1 MIIQRCPNKLNQTKN
16 KEPDMKHKILKSI
29 LVCLSFAL
37 VFSGL
42 SCDDRK
48 ASSAVSEEGLT
59 LTFIKS
65 QPVANGATV
74 GEAVVAYAGV
84 YLIVELKDEDGQPV
98 KNGIVSFSAS
108 VLDGSTPKSY
118 GGFDVNVVPT
128 DSEGR
133 GYVTYSANS
142 GSGAVD
148 DPTTPKYENV
158 EVTASYGEN
167 LEASTRFDVYGSKDD
182 IWPYSF
188 SMTDPSPA
196 EITLATNSSSNITCR
211 LLNKNGTPVRNVI
224 VQIDAGDKG
233 YIKIDDSVVD
243 SDTTD
248 NNGEISFSFHDNG
261 EEENIGIA
269 SVRAI
274 FNHPSISA
282 TVSDTSTISIVS
294 EVGLVQECTYVEI
307 PSSVP
312 DHIVVRDGGGIEST
326 SIKAKLYDDNDNLI
340 AEPRLVRFVLNP
352 VIEGTYLEEP
362 GVTDT
367 SVYTVNGVATVSVN
381 SGTAPGT
388 VRIEVGVDC
397 DQDGEYEINA
407 NAVPVI
413 IASGAPY
420 HIEPEY
426 DPNSTEPIGGGFYKT
441 QCAAIVYDR
450 WYNPVEDSTYVYWTI
465 DPIAPDTLI
474 DAFVEGISFTAN
486 ENLDGDVNSG
496 VAYSTIVY
504 STDAIG
510 DFGRVRATTF
520 GTDGPDE
527 GTEADSVTALI
538 NEDVGDA
545 AMFFLPGQLSLTADA
560 TYYDFS
566 LPTPTTQAVI
576 TITAILIDF
585 YGNPV
590 VDAPISFVGT
600 GVLEWRELG
609 FEDYDDYGINGINN
623 DGDAG
628 DGDDCF
634 TWRDYGLDNEPGTA
648 DMGTFNNMHD
658 GFDTNGDGIIDSS
671 EVSEPFDDFGLDGT
685 ANTHDEGENNGE
697 WDGYSMLNCE
707 PIVLTDKDGYA
718 RIQAVFAREL
728 CIWQATDEETG
739 LCTFEDFTASIS
751 STLLIPQITT
761 SDPLDIQLVR
771 TQTNIGCP

>member
-1 MIIQRCPNKLNQTKN
+1 
-16 KEPDMKHKILKSI
+16 MKYKILKSVLAVFVVVLI
-29 LVCLSFAL
+29 
-37 VFSGL
+37 FSGL

-48 ASSAVSEEGLT
+48 ASDAVEEEGLT

-65 QPVANGATV
+65 QPVANGASV
-74 GEAVVAYAGV
+74 GEAIVGYAGV
-84 YLIVELKDEDGQPV
+84 LLIVELRDADGQPV
-98 KNGIVSFSAS
+98 KNGLVSFSAKAN
-108 VLDGSTPKSY
+108 GSSY
-118 GGFDVNVVPT
+118 GEFDVNSTSTNSDGIVV
-128 DSEGR
+128 
-133 GYVTYSANS
+133 VTYSASS

-148 DPTTPKYENV
+148 NPTTPLYENV
-158 EVTASYGEN
+158 EVTAYYSEN
-167 LEASTRFDVYGSKDD
+167 LETSTRFDVYGSKDD
-182 IWPYSF
+182 VWPYSF
-188 SMTDPSPA
+188 SMTDPSPE
-196 EITLATNSSSNITCR
+196 EIILATDTPSNITCR
-211 LLNKNGTPVRNVI
+211 LLNKSGTPVRNVI

-233 YIKIDDSVVD
+233 YIKIDDNVVD

-274 FNHPSISA
+274 FNHPSINA

-352 VIEGTYLEEP
+352 VIEGTYLEES

-367 SVYTVNGVATVSVN
+367 SVYTVNGIATVSVN
-381 SGTAPGT
+381 SGTAPGP

-450 WYNPVEDSTYVYWTI
+450 WYNPVEDSTYVYWSI
-465 DPIAPDTLI
+465 DPIPPDTLI

-520 GTDGPDE
+520 GSDGPDE
-527 GTEADSVTALI
+527 GTEADSVSALI
-538 NEDVGDA
+538 NEGVGDA
-545 AMFFLPGQLSLTADA
+545 AMFFLPGQLMLTANA
-560 TYYDFS
+560 TYHDFS
-566 LPTPTTQAVI
+566 LPLPGTELVEI

-600 GVLEWRELG
+600 GVSEWREVYY
-609 FEDYDDYGINGINN
+609 EDYENVGMDSIAGTNDFGELNN
-623 DGDAG
+623 N
-628 DGDDCF
+628 CF
-634 TWRDYGLDNEPGTA
+634 TWRDYGVDRQAGTN
-648 DMGTFNNMHD
+648 DIGEGNNKHD
-658 GFDTNGDGIIDSS
+658 SFDTDGDGLPDVTESC
-671 EVSEPFDDFGLDGT
+671 EPFVDFGVDGEDG
-685 ANTHDEGENNGE
+685 THDEGERNGK
-697 WDGYSMLNCE
+697 WDGYSMINCE
-707 PIVLTDKDGYA
+707 PIVLTDEDGYA
-718 RIQAVFAREL
+718 RIKAVFLREL

-739 LCTFEDFTASIS
+739 ICTFEDFTATIS

-771 TQTNIGCP
+771 TQTTIGCPS

>member
-1 MIIQRCPNKLNQTKN
+1 MKNKTNKLVLL
-16 KEPDMKHKILKSI
+16 IS
-29 LVCLSFAL
+29 SFVL
-37 VFSGL
+37 IFSGL

-48 ASSAVSEEGLT
+48 ASETVDSEGLT
-59 LTFIKS
+59 LAFIES

-74 GEAVVAYAGV
+74 GEAIVGYAGV
-84 YLIVELKDEDGQPV
+84 YLIVELRDSDNQPV
-98 KNGIVSFSAS
+98 KNGIISFSAK
-108 VLDGSTPKSY
+108 VDGQSY
-118 GGFDVNVVPT
+118 GGFDVNVVTT
-128 DSEGR
+128 DSDGR
-133 GYVTYSANS
+133 AFVTYSAS
-142 GSGAVD
+142 EGSGAVD
-148 DPTTPKYENV
+148 NPSTPKYENV
-158 EVTASYGEN
+158 EVVAYYSEN

-182 IWPYSF
+182 VWPYTF
-188 SMTDPSPA
+188 TMTDPNPE
-196 EITLATNSSSNITCR
+196 EITLATDTPSNITCR

-224 VQIDAGDKG
+224 VQIDAGEKG
-233 YIKIDDSVVD
+233 YIKINDNVVD

-261 EEENIGIA
+261 EQENIGIA
-269 SVRAI
+269 SVAAA
-274 FNHPSISA
+274 FNHPTINA

-312 DHIVVRDGGGIEST
+312 DAIVVRDGGGIEST
-326 SIKAKLYDDNDNLI
+326 SIKAKLFDDNENLI
-340 AEPRLVRFVLNP
+340 DEPRLVRFVLNP
-352 VIEGTYLEEP
+352 VLEGSYLEEP

-367 SVYTVNGVATVSVN
+367 SVFTVNGIATVSVN
-381 SGTAPGT
+381 SGTQPGT

-397 DQDGEYEINA
+397 DEDGEYEINA
-407 NAVPVI
+407 NSVPVI

-441 QCAAIVYDR
+441 QCAAIVYDK
-450 WYNPVEDSTYVYWTI
+450 WYNPVEDSTYVYWSI
-465 DPIAPDTLI
+465 DPIPPDTII
-474 DAFVEGISFTAN
+474 DAFVEGISFTGN

-520 GTDGPDE
+520 GSDGPDE
-527 GTEADSVTALI
+527 DTIADSVSALI
-538 NEDVGDA
+538 NEEVGDA

-560 TYYDFS
+560 TYHDFT
-566 LPTPTTQAVI
+566 LPMATEEVAI

-600 GVLEWRELG
+600 GVESWREVYYELH
-609 FEDYDDYGINGINN
+609 EDIGMDSLAGNGDFGEGN
-623 DGDAG
+623 G
-628 DGDDCF
+628 CF
-634 TWRDYGLDNEPGTA
+634 TFRDYGLDGLPSTN
-648 DMGTFNNMHD
+648 DMGEGNDMHD
-658 GFDTNGDGIIDSS
+658 SFDINGDGVPD
-671 EVSEPFDDFGLDGT
+671 VSEPCEPFSDVGEDGEDGT
-685 ANTHDEGENNGE
+685 LDEGERNGK
-697 WDGYSMLNCE
+697 WDGYSMINCD

-718 RIQAVFAREL
+718 RIQAVFPREL
-728 CIWQATDEETG
+728 CIWQSTDDETG
-739 LCTFEDFTASIS
+739 ICTFEDFTASIS

-771 TQTNIGCP
+771 TQTTVGCP

>member
-1 MIIQRCPNKLNQTKN
+1 MNQQHFLSKLNQTENKELEMIKN
-16 KEPDMKHKILKSI
+16 KIYKVK
-29 LVCLSFAL
+29 AL
-37 VFSGL
+37 ALFTLGLFLGL

-48 ASSAVSEEGLT
+48 AIDAVAEEGLT

-65 QPVANGATV
+65 QPVANGASV
-74 GEAVVAYAGV
+74 GEAIVGYAGV
-84 YLIVELKDEDGQPV
+84 LLIAELRDADGQPV
-98 KNGIVSFSAS
+98 KNGLISFSAK
-108 VLDGSTPKSY
+108 VNGSSY
-118 GGFDVNVVPT
+118 GEFDVNVTSTNSDGIV
-128 DSEGR
+128 
-133 GYVTYSANS
+133 VATYSANS

-148 DPTTPKYENV
+148 NPTTPLYENV
-158 EVTASYGEN
+158 EITAYYSEN
-167 LEASTRFDVYGSKDD
+167 LETSSRVDVYGSKDD
-182 IWPYSF
+182 VWPYSF
-188 SMTDPSPA
+188 NMSDPSPE
-196 EITLATNSSSNITCR
+196 EITLATNTPSNINCR
-211 LLNKNGTPVRNVI
+211 LLNKSGKPVVNVI

-233 YIKIDDSVVD
+233 YIKIDDRVVD

-261 EEENIGIA
+261 EETNIGIA
-269 SVRAI
+269 TVQAI
-274 FNHPSISA
+274 FNHPSINASI
-282 TVSDTSTISIVS
+282 SDTSTISIVS

-326 SIKAKLYDDNDNLI
+326 SIKAKLFDDNDNLI

-352 VIEGTYLEEP
+352 IIEGCYLEES

-367 SVYTVNGVATVSVN
+367 SVYTVNGIATVSVN

-426 DPNSTEPIGGGFYKT
+426 DPNSTTPIGGGFYKT

-486 ENLDGDVNSG
+486 ENLDGDSNSG
-496 VAYSTIVY
+496 VAFSTIVY

-520 GTDGPDE
+520 GADGSDPD
-527 GTEADSVTALI
+527 TVADSVSALI
-538 NEDVGDA
+538 NEGVGDA
-545 AMFFLPGQLSLTADA
+545 AMFFLPGQLMLTANA
-560 TYYDFS
+560 NYWDFS
-566 LPTPTTQAVI
+566 IPVSTEAVI

-600 GVLEWRELG
+600 GVDTWLEVGYELYTDEGVPAGG
-609 FEDYDDYGINGINN
+609 FGNDDG
-623 DGDAG
+623 
-628 DGDDCF
+628 CF
-634 TWRDYGLDNEPGTA
+634 TWRDYGFDNDASTA
-648 DMGTFNNMHD
+648 DMGTFNDNHD
-658 GFDTNGDGIIDSS
+658 AFDINGDGIPDSS
-671 EVSEPFDDFGLDGT
+671 EVSEPFADFGLDGIDG
-685 ANTHDEGENNGE
+685 THDFGEANGE
-697 WDGYSMLNCE
+697 WDGYSMINCE
-707 PIVLTDKDGYA
+707 PIVRTDQDGYA
-718 RIQAVFAREL
+718 RIQARFQREL
-728 CIWQATDEETG
+728 CVWQSTDDETNI
-739 LCTFEDFTASIS
+739 CTFEDFTATIS
-751 STLLIPQITT
+751 ATLLIPQITT
-761 SDPLDIQLVR
+761 SDPFDIQLVR
-771 TQTNIGCP
+771 SPSTVCF

>member
-1 MIIQRCPNKLNQTKN
+1 MKN
-16 KEPDMKHKILKSI
+16 KILK
-29 LVCLSFAL
+29 LVVAYSLFVL

-48 ASSAVSEEGLT
+48 ASSTVSEEGLT

-65 QPVANGATV
+65 QPVASGATV

-84 YLIVELKDEDGQPV
+84 YIIVELRDEDGQPV
-98 KNGIVSFSAS
+98 KNGIVSFSAN
-108 VLDGSTPKSY
+108 VLDGATPKSY
-118 GGFDVNVVPT
+118 GSFDVSIVPT
-128 DSEGR
+128 DSDGR
-133 GYVTYSANS
+133 AFVTYSANS
-142 GSGAVD
+142 GTGAVD

-158 EVTASYGEN
+158 EVVASYGEN

-182 IWPYSF
+182 IWPYTF
-188 SMTDPSPA
+188 SMTDPSPE

-233 YIKIDDSVVD
+233 YIKIDDNVVD

-248 NNGEISFSFHDNG
+248 NNGEITFSFHDNG

-269 SVRAI
+269 SIRAI

-282 TVSDTSTISIVS
+282 TVSDTSTVSIVT

-312 DHIVVRDGGGIEST
+312 DNIVVRDGGGIEST
-326 SIKAKLYDDNDNLI
+326 SIKAKLFDDNENLI

-352 VIEGTYLEEP
+352 ILEGTYLEEP

-367 SVYTVNGVATVSVN
+367 SVYTVNGIATVSVN
-381 SGTAPGT
+381 SGTVPGT

-397 DQDGEYEINA
+397 DQDGDYEINA

-441 QCAAIVYDR
+441 QCAAIVYDK

-465 DPIAPDTLI
+465 DPIPPDTLI
-474 DAFVEGISFTAN
+474 DAFVEGISFTGN
-486 ENLDGDVNSG
+486 ENLDGDENAG

-520 GTDGPDE
+520 GVDGPDE
-527 GTEADSVTALI
+527 GTEADSVSALI

-545 AMFFLPGQLSLTADA
+545 AMFFLPGQLTLTANATYHDFSIPPSLTAE
-560 TYYDFS
+560 
-566 LPTPTTQAVI
+566 I

-600 GVLEWRELG
+600 GVAEWLEVGYENYSNFG
-609 FEDYDDYGINGINN
+609 MDSIANN
-623 DGDAG
+623 SDFG
-628 DGDDCF
+628 DGGTTGDLLDNCF
-634 TWRDYGLDNEPGTA
+634 TWRDYGLDRIAGTN
-648 DMGTFNNMHD
+648 DMGEGNNKHD
-658 GFDTNGDGIIDSS
+658 GFDTDGDGVPDTW
-671 EVSEPFDDFGLDGT
+671 EACEPFEDFGQDGEDGT
-685 ANTHDEGENNGE
+685 NDEGEGNKQ
-697 WDGYSMLNCE
+697 WDGYSMIGCD
-707 PIVLTDKDGYA
+707 PVVLTDKDGYA
-718 RIQAVFAREL
+718 RITAVFNREL

-771 TQTNIGCP
+771 TQTTDCP

>member
-1 MIIQRCPNKLNQTKN
+1 
-16 KEPDMKHKILKSI
+16 MKHKILKSI

-48 ASSAVSEEGLT
+48 ASSTVSEEGLT

-65 QPVANGATV
+65 QPVASGATV

-84 YLIVELKDEDGQPV
+84 YLIVQLTDEEGQPV

-128 DSEGR
+128 DSEGLA
-133 GYVTYSANS
+133 YVTYSVSS

-148 DPTTPKYENV
+148 NPTTPKYENV
-158 EVTASYGEN
+158 EVIASYGEN
-167 LEASTRFDVYGSKDD
+167 LEVSTRFDVYGSKDD
-182 IWPYSF
+182 IWPYTF
-188 SMTDPSPA
+188 SMTEPSPE

-233 YIKIDDSVVD
+233 YIKIDDSVAD

-269 SVRAI
+269 SIRAI

-282 TVSDTSTISIVS
+282 TVADTTTISIVS

-312 DHIVVRDGGGIEST
+312 DNIVVRDGGGIEST
-326 SIKAKLYDDNDNLI
+326 SIKAKLFDDNENLI

-352 VIEGTYLEEP
+352 ILEGTYLEEP

-367 SVYTVNGVATVSVN
+367 SVYTVNGIATVSVN
-381 SGTAPGT
+381 SGTVPGT

-486 ENLDGDVNSG
+486 ENLDGDANSG

-520 GTDGPDE
+520 GADGPDE
-527 GTEADSVTALI
+527 DTDADSVSALI

-590 VDAPISFVGT
+590 VEAPISFVGT

-609 FEDYDDYGINGINN
+609 FEDYDDYGINGING

-658 GFDTNGDGIIDSS
+658 GFDTNDDGIIDSS
-671 EVSEPFDDFGLDGT
+671 EVSEPFRDYGLDGT

-728 CIWQATDEETG
+728 CLWQQTDEETG